1 MAQSKQEFAADDPF
15 ELVGC
20 TYDVEAGTD
29 PDLEMARCFVEEY
42 ALMGFPA
49 QRIRALFEAEFFAG
63 THDILS
69 RRGPEFVDRIL
80 ADVFGAPV
88 QGV

>member
-1 MAQSKQEFAADDPF
+1 MAETKRGFEADDPF

-20 TYDVEAGTD
+20 AYEAEPGTD
-29 PDLEMARCFVEEY
+29 PDREMARCFVEEY

-49 QRIRALFEAEFFAG
+49 QRIRHLFEAEFFAG

-69 RRGPEFVDRIL
+69 RRGPGFVDRIL
-80 ADVFGAPV
+80 AEVFGAPV